1 VVTVQNEAED
11 DDGGGGIPGF
21 ELIFLDV
28 ALSMVMAL
36 TKRKKSHR
44 L

>member
-11 DDGGGGIPGF
+11 DDGGGGGIPGF

-28 ALSMVMAL
+28 ALSL
-36 TKRKKSHR
+36 YGYGFDKEEKES
-44 L
+44 